1 MPLHCS
7 CFQSNEVENSLLTV
21 PLGNVKAN
29 TELSYEFSVRENC
42 TLRAHPPTEDCQMPF
57 QLQVD
62 HVLPDGSHMM
72 RVFTRTLPVT
82 KDRTTAEKSEEP

>member
-1 MPLHCS
+1 M
-7 CFQSNEVENSLLTV
+7 
-21 PLGNVKAN
+21 KAN

-42 TLRAHPPTEDCQMPF
+42 TLRARPPTEDCQVPF

-72 RVFTRTLPVT
+72 RVFTRILPVT
-82 KDRTTAEKSEEP
+82 KDRTTAEKSEET